1 MQVQLTTVILGL
13 LTAVLWG
20 GGDFCGGLAT
30 RKASVITVLLLA
42 ETSGLLLLITLGL
55 AWHEPWPT
63 AHTVGWS
70 MAAGFSGVLGLAALY
85 QALAVGKAGV
95 VAPIS
100 AILAA
105 ALPVLFTVLT
115 TGLPAP
121 LQLFGFG
128 LAFVAV
134 WLVAQTDEPGG
145 TIAGLRLALLA
156 GCGFGGFYILINQAG
171 NESTFWP
178 VAVARL
184 VALVPLLGIAFYRRL
199 SVRPTRSIIV
209 IAGLSGLL
217 DAGANATFVLASQ
230 SGRLDVAAILSSLY
244 PATTVLLSW
253 LLLGER
259 ITWVQRTGVLAALAA
274 IALIAA

>member
-1 MQVQLTTVILGL
+1 VQLTTVILGL

-105 ALPVLFTVLT
+105 ALPVLFTALT
-115 TGLPAP
+115 SGLPAP

>member
-105 ALPVLFTVLT
+105 ALPVLFTALT
-115 TGLPAP
+115 SGLPAP

>member
-230 SGRLDVAAILSSLY
+230 SGRLDVAAILASLY

>member
-134 WLVAQTDEPGG
+134 WLVAQSDESGG

>member
-70 MAAGFSGVLGLAALY
+70 MAAGFSGVVGLAALY

-230 SGRLDVAAILSSLY
+230 SGRLDVAAILASLY

>member
-70 MAAGFSGVLGLAALY
+70 MAAGFSGVVGLAALY

>member
-42 ETSGLLLLITLGL
+42 ETSGLLLLIALGL

-105 ALPVLFTVLT
+105 ALPVVFTALT
-115 TGLPAP
+115 SGLPAP

-128 LAFVAV
+128 VAFIAV

-171 NESTFWP
+171 HESTFWP

-209 IAGLSGLL
+209 IASLSGLL

-230 SGRLDVAAILSSLY
+230 SGRLDVAAILASLY

-259 ITWVQRTGVLAALAA
+259 ITWVQRTGVVAALAA

>member
-1 MQVQLTTVILGL
+1 MEVQLTTVILGL

-134 WLVAQTDEPGG
+134 WLVAQSDEPGG

-230 SGRLDVAAILSSLY
+230 SGRLDVAAILASLY

>member
-70 MAAGFSGVLGLAALY
+70 MAAGFSGVVGLAALY

-134 WLVAQTDEPGG
+134 WLVAQTDESGG

-230 SGRLDVAAILSSLY
+230 SGRLDVAAILASLY

>member
-134 WLVAQTDEPGG
+134 WLVAQSDESGG

-230 SGRLDVAAILSSLY
+230 SGRLDVAAILASLY